1 MMSWLKTAFFRGL
14 VILIPL
20 MLLWITIRELAE
32 LLVAF
37 AEPIADLMPAAVFE
51 WVQNPELV
59 APALI
64 VVIALLLGAMA
75 SITWVRKAGGLLERN
90 TVENFPLYRM
100 IKIFVTA
107 FLEVED
113 TTSFRPALIVDD
125 EGGAEPCYVIEDSED
140 GENVVVLVPW
150 SPASFAGSVKLVP
163 RQRIWRLNLTFD
175 EFSLSLAN
183 FGLGMSSIVGSHEQ
197 PAMRAEGDFK

>member
-59 APALI
+59 APAFI

-90 TVENFPLYRM
+90 TVENFPLYR
-100 IKIFVTA
+100 
-107 FLEVED
+107 
-113 TTSFRPALIVDD
+113 
-125 EGGAEPCYVIEDSED
+125 G
-140 GENVVVLVPW
+140 
-150 SPASFAGSVKLVP
+150 
-163 RQRIWRLNLTFD
+163 
-175 EFSLSLAN
+175 
-183 FGLGMSSIVGSHEQ
+183 
-197 PAMRAEGDFK
+197 